1 MPAQGLLSGWAVLLT
16 ALMFAASAR
25 AVELPAALHVAVCV
39 VGQLSRTETASK
51 VANLVRPNL
60 AEGTMLDV
68 FLVLQQ
74 GAARFTNHNSKSR
87 TCNAAPKSLAA
98 AAAAFEADART
109 FKSSYHY
116 INYTVPDRGF
126 DYPNSGNRKGT
137 LIPRLTNHINQ
148 FRSWAQCGQV
158 VEAQELADGKR
169 YDAVLRLRDNA
180 LVLEPFSMRSAL
192 ARLATEVALREG
204 KAPPGVLDRAA
215 LWALPTVVKECSGW
229 GGYSDKTMLV
239 PRAHLYGALYGPTDE
254 FYLVQKSGI
263 PRQGHPFKIQNPE
276 SYIKFAFHKQGVPV
290 HMEPEPEH
298 YPVTDARC
306 EDGETFCVVPYRK
319 DCYPVSVKGILK
331 CRYAYFNGRPDA
343 QNPDTKVQRRQHR
356 LRARTNRAAPITA
369 SMFFKGK
376 AGASPSG
383 SGVKSAASPRSD
395 SGFNSTKRT
404 ADATS
409 SSGKAGHPVAGSTAE
424 PAVPSGNLLSG
435 VNTSA
440 LISNDTSS
448 DTTIKVTA
456 RLTPSGGMTG
466 PAAPSTPQQLQSGVK
481 SSDLIANAT
490 SSDITDKAGST
501 IKITAVA
508 KWLELE

>member
-1 MPAQGLLSGWAVLLT
+1 
-16 ALMFAASAR
+16 
-25 AVELPAALHVAVCV
+25 
-39 VGQLSRTETASK
+39 
-51 VANLVRPNL
+51 
-60 AEGTMLDV
+60 
-68 FLVLQQ
+68 
-74 GAARFTNHNSKSR
+74 
-87 TCNAAPKSLAA
+87 
-98 AAAAFEADART
+98 
-109 FKSSYHY
+109 
-116 INYTVPDRGF
+116 
-126 DYPNSGNRKGT
+126 
-137 LIPRLTNHINQ
+137 
-148 FRSWAQCGQV
+148 
-158 VEAQELADGKR
+158 
-169 YDAVLRLRDNA
+169 
-180 LVLEPFSMRSAL
+180 
-192 ARLATEVALREG
+192 
-204 KAPPGVLDRAA
+204 
-215 LWALPTVVKECSGW
+215 
-229 GGYSDKTMLV
+229 MLV

-490 SSDITDKAGST
+490 SSDITGEATAGQIPAGAKPGPAAPTRSQRLRNAVKYGEHAARAAFSDGTVKVTARTTPSGGRTEPAVPLTPQQLQSGTKSVDLIANATSSEETVKVTARYAAAPGKTKPAAPSRSQRLQSGLSWSELTAKVTARST
-501 IKITAVA
+501 HTGVTDSKHTANMLTSDAALLILFVIAFWCLTLFRAGLARA
-508 KWLELE
+508 KSNRRRTR